1 MATAEERQKVKEWQ
15 EYVENIRTATPV
27 DISMSETEKIRM
39 KAHLEAHPIEWIQ
52 YFFPMYAKYPFAKFQ
67 VKAIKRIIGNDEWFE
82 VLSWSRELAKSTVVM
97 FCVIYLVLTGRK
109 RNVILASATEK
120 SAEKLLAPYK
130 ANFEGNA
137 RIKFFI
143 TVR

>member
-109 RNVILASATEK
+109 GT
-120 SAEKLLAPYK
+120 
-130 ANFEGNA
+130 
-137 RIKFFI
+137 
-143 TVR
+143 